1 MASTNFLY
9 GLQASGVPVLPG
21 VPAWEPFSQYLFVDA
36 NNFTGAASDGNT
48 GLEPSSP
55 LVTMARAFQ
64 LVKSGGVITFIGNIR
79 EQLTTPVAVFGVTIV
94 GGATQ
99 PRNADSFSG
108 GTAYDGGRMAASWV
122 APAAP
127 TAATPLLTVLQQGW
141 RFQNFLWGAGPANT
155 ATVQLFRDGG
165 SGSSERDASHASF
178 YGMYFSGCV
187 DAIETSGGLT
197 GVQVDNCL
205 FRGCTGTA
213 FEAVTG
219 AGIGTNLNY
228 NITSNRFLGCANGI
242 VGALNAASIRN
253 NIFGAVS
260 TAAVDLTGGATN
272 MVGPG
277 NIFTGTY
284 NTVCSPGTN
293 DVWAGNFQIGG
304 ITTANPS

>member
-1 MASTNFLY
+1 MGTTNLDW
-9 GLQASGVPVLPG
+9 LEVSGVPTLGMGGGPYA
-21 VPAWEPFSQYLFVDA
+21 PMSNWIFVDA
-36 NNFTGAASDGNT
+36 NNFTGASADGNPGT
-48 GLEPSSP
+48 ADAP
-55 LVTMARAFQ
+55 VTTMSRAFE
-64 LVKSGGVITFIGNIR
+64 LVKSGGVISFMGNIR
-79 EQLTTPVAVFGVTIV
+79 EQLTTPEGIFGVTII
-94 GGATQ
+94 GAATQ

-108 GTAYDGGRMAASWV
+108 GTSNDGGRTGASWV
-122 APAAP
+122 SPASA

-155 ATVQLFRDGG
+155 ATVQLYRDGG
-165 SGSSERDASHASF
+165 AGDEERDASHASF
-178 YGMYFSGCV
+178 YGIYFSGCV

-205 FRGCTGTA
+205 FRGITGVA
-213 FEAVTG
+213 FQSITG

-228 NITSNRFLGCANGI
+228 NITGCRFLDCVNGI

-253 NIFGAVS
+253 NIFGAVT

-304 ITTANPS
+304 ITTANPT